1 MYLKRKLIWDTS
13 LDEHQYP
20 EEIKK
25 ILFKNYLVLR
35 KDYTKWIGHIS
46 KKFSKDVDWWVSIP
60 SSRNPNFTKIYKIIC
75 LLETLKKV
83 EDKVIEVRTDSKLF
97 FDLLKKYFSKKKIK
111 LSLKKKKNNN
121 NLSKYFICSI
131 FQLIIFFI
139 IKIFY
144 CKKINKNNNIFINNY
159 PTYNLKKIERFF
171 QFSNSF
177 LKKNQKK
184 FYFVPNIFP
193 NKNLIKVLKLLH
205 LCNQRNYFFKESL
218 LTIKD
223 LFFTFTYPLRI
234 KKFNIKF
241 KKYKR
246 YDLSKILFNEISNLR
261 YFAATLHGIL
271 NYKFTEKLFI
281 TNVKVKKTICW
292 QENHEQKGWNYGFRK
307 FFPSAE
313 ICGYQG
319 FTDLPQLMNTIPTDF
334 EEKFKV
340 IPKKIIVSGKS
351 FKIPRKEFYSKL
363 KIQVGPSLI
372 YNKIHNKFT
381 NKNDIKY
388 LVILTEIFHINVSI
402 LDWLKDA
409 IDRDNKIFFYIKKPK
424 ILNMDKYI
432 KSLNLEKNVTFCNG
446 SLYSAAKFFKKS
458 NCVITSG
465 STSAT
470 IEALGYNCK
479 LLIPLIDAYDEI
491 YLKSIKIPKK
501 MYKISKNKDIFF
513 RDLKSNKIIKNQNK
527 LNSSQIRNLFEKISQ
542 KNQNIFI

>member
-1 MYLKRKLIWDTS
+1 MYLKRSLIWDTS
-13 LDEHQYP
+13 LDENQYP

-25 ILFKNYLVLR
+25 ILFKNYLILR

-60 SSRNPNFTKIYKIIC
+60 SSRNPNFTKIFKIIC

-83 EDKVIEVRTDSKLF
+83 ENKVIEVKTDSKLF
-97 FDLLKKYFSKKKIK
+97 FDLLKKNFSNKKIK
-111 LSLKKKKNNN
+111 LSLKIKDNNYN
-121 NLSKYFICSI
+121 FSKYLIGSI

-139 IKIFY
+139 IKISY
-144 CKKINKNNNIFINNY
+144 CKKINKKNIVFINNY
-159 PTYNLKKIERFF
+159 PTYNLEKIERLF

-177 LKKNQKK
+177 LKKNKKK
-184 FYFVPNIFP
+184 FYFVPNIIP
-193 NKNLIKVLKLLH
+193 NKNFIKVFKLLH
-205 LCNQRNYFFKESL
+205 LCNQRNYYFKESL

-223 LFFTFTYPLRI
+223 LFFAFTYPLRI
-234 KKFNIKF
+234 KKFKIKF
-241 KKYKR
+241 KKYKK

-271 NYKFTEKLFI
+271 NYKFAEKLFLK
-281 TNVKVKKTICW
+281 NYKVKKTICW

-307 FFPSAE
+307 FFPAADVY
-313 ICGYQG
+313 GYQG
-319 FTDLPQLMNTIPTDF
+319 FTNLPQLMNTIPTDF

-340 IPKKIIVSGKS
+340 IPKKIIISGRS

-363 KIQVGPSLI
+363 NIQVGPSLI
-372 YNKIHNKFT
+372 YNKIHDKFT
-381 NKNDIKY
+381 KKNDIKY
-388 LVILTEIFHINVSI
+388 LVILTEIFHINLSI

-424 ILNMDKYI
+424 ILNMDRHI
-432 KSLNLEKNVTFCNG
+432 KSLNIEKNITFCNG
-446 SLYSAAKFFKKS
+446 SLVDFFKKS
-458 NCVITSG
+458 SCVITSG
-465 STSAT
+465 PTGAT

-491 YLKSIKIPKK
+491 YLKLIKIPKK

-513 RDLKSNKIIKNQNK
+513 KNLKSIKKIKKQNK